1 MSGSWP
7 WVPLIVLGAYHGLNP
22 GMGWLFAVARG
33 LQERSRAA
41 VAWSLV
47 PIALGHAVA
56 IAIAVAVVQFVQTVL
71 PIRAVKIVVAFSLF
85 AMAAYRLFR
94 SRHPQGGGMRVGFRD
109 LSLWSF
115 MMACSHGAGLMLMP
129 ILLAHPGQAAVHD
142 MAMPLPPLPS
152 SPWFAIGAVVVHTA
166 SLLGVAGA
174 VAMVVYETYDEFGLS
189 FLRHA
194 WFNFDLLWAIALFAA
209 GVVALFT

>member
-7 WVPLIVLGAYHGLNP
+7 WVPLTVLGAYHGLNP

-56 IAIAVAVVQFVQTVL
+56 IAIAVALAQFVQTVL
-71 PIRAVKIVVAFSLF
+71 PIRAVRMAVAFLLF
-85 AMAAYRLFR
+85 AMGAYRLFR
-94 SRHPQGGGMRVGFRD
+94 SRHPQGGGMRVGFWD

-129 ILLAHPGQAAVHD
+129 ILLAHPGRAPAHD
-142 MAMPLPPLPS
+142 MAMPLPASPS

-174 VAMVVYETYDEFGLS
+174 VAMVVYETYDEFGLR

-194 WFNFDLLWAIALFAA
+194 WFNFDILWAIALFAA
-209 GVVALFT
+209 GVAALFT